1 MNSVQENYNIFYDVD
16 DLGNWRFTDPR
27 QLSKEQAKQLQRE
40 LGVKDDGIVGKDT
53 ITALQRRLGVD
64 ADGKWGKQSTRAW
77 IDEYNDEAQER
88 DFHNIAK
95 AQGKVNP
102 AIVDI
107 FAQEESSKPIME
119 EVREEQEDDTQT
131 TKLPNI
137 EVDNVELA
145 YLNKEIDKVKKQ
157 LEDRQANYE
166 SVPTPKTQVGW
177 ASYIAN
183 NDRGLLD
190 KYQDAERAWYNK
202 LKDQEHAKALANA
215 QRQEQHAINLND
227 ARDTLAKLQIMKD
240 NAVQQGHDTRDIDV
254 QIASVYRDYPEL
266 ASKEDVSIKEYD
278 PRNRVEYVLADIED
292 IDDNNTQEEI
302 QEAIKKVSK
311 YNTPESIR
319 ALNKLDKALIKRQK
333 KEESQEKY
341 KSEVDAWTNGGNIS
355 NYLSNL
361 GLEIQLAGDKE
372 RLVNKKTGK
381 IISERPIKKKGTTP
395 STPSNNSWEI

>member
-1 MNSVQENYNIFYDVD
+1 MGNIFYDVD
-16 DLGNWRFTDPR
+16 NLGNWRVTDPR

-64 ADGKWGKQSTRAW
+64 ADGKWGKKSTRAW
-77 IDEYNDEAQER
+77 IDEYNDEAEER
-88 DFHNIAK
+88 DFHNFAK
-95 AQGKVNP
+95 EHGKVNP
-102 AIVDI
+102 AVVDI
-107 FAQEESSKPIME
+107 FAQEESSKP
-119 EVREEQEDDTQT
+119 VQEDDTHVEEQST
-131 TKLPNI
+131 ELPNI

-145 YLNKEIDKVKKQ
+145 YLNKEIDKVKNQ
-157 LEDRQANYE
+157 LAQRQSDYE
-166 SVPTPKTQVGW
+166 SVPFPKTQVGW

-202 LKDQEHAKALANA
+202 MKDQEHAKELANA
-215 QRQEQHAINLND
+215 QRQEQRAINLND

-266 ASKEDVSIKEYD
+266 NVKEATTEEYD
-278 PRNRVEYVLADIED
+278 PRSAVEYVLADVED
-292 IDDNNTQEEI
+292 VDDNNTQEEI
-302 QEAIKKVSK
+302 NEAIKNVSK
-311 YNTPESIR
+311 YKTPEAIR

-341 KSEVDAWTNGGNIS
+341 KSEVNAWTNGGDIS

-372 RLVNKKTGK
+372 RLVSKKTDK
-381 IISERPIKKKGTTP
+381 IIAERPITKKGTRP
-395 STPSNNSWEI
+395 STPSNSWEI

>member
-1 MNSVQENYNIFYDVD
+1 MSNVEGNTNIFYDVD
-16 DLGNWRFTDPR
+16 DIGQWRVTNPKK
-27 QLSKEQAKQLQRE
+27 LTKEQAKQLQRA
-40 LGVKDDGIVGKDT
+40 LDVNDDGIVGKDT

-64 ADGKWGKQSTRAW
+64 ADGKWGNKSQDAYV
-77 IDEYNDEAQER
+77 DEYNDEAQER
-88 DFHNIAK
+88 FNYNRAK
-95 AQGKVNP
+95 EQGKVNP
-102 AIVDI
+102 AVVDL
-107 FAQEESSKPIME
+107 FAPVSSKSIKEEGQEEQHIS
-119 EVREEQEDDTQT
+119 
-131 TKLPNI
+131 KLPNI
-137 EVDNVELA
+137 EEDNVELA

-157 LEDRQANYE
+157 LEDRQSKYE
-166 SVPTPKTQVGW
+166 SVPYPKTQVGW

-183 NDRGLLD
+183 NDRGMLD

-202 LKDQEHAKALANA
+202 MKDQEHAKELANI
-215 QRQEQHAINLND
+215 QRQEQREINLNE
-227 ARDTLAKLQIMKD
+227 ARDTLSKLQIMKD

-266 ASKEDVSIKEYD
+266 ASKEVVTNEYD
-278 PRNRVEYVLADIED
+278 PRNSVEYVLADIED

-302 QEAIKKVSK
+302 NEAIKKVSK
-311 YNTPESIR
+311 YKTPESVK

-341 KSEVDAWTNGGNIS
+341 KAEVDAWTNGNDIS
-355 NYLSNL
+355 KYLSNL

-381 IISERPIKKKGTTP
+381 IISERNIKKKATSPSIP